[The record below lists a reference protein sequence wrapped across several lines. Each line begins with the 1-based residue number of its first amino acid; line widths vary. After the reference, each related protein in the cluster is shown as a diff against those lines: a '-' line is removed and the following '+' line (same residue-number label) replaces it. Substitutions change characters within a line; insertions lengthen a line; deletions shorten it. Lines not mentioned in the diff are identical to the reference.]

1 MPRTALHGSTADAVA
16 IWPFWDVSVVQLDV
30 DARPTRS
37 LYRAVWRWHFYAG
50 LFAIPVIVMLCLTGI
65 VYLFKPQLNT
75 LMYGDLMKVTPGTS
89 AVSYEQQR
97 AAVLTEYPEAEIAQ
111 ILTPEKPN
119 RSTQFGITTA
129 EGKSY
134 AVWVDPYTG
143 EVLGHRDD
151 GTDPAQLAKLM
162 HGTLL
167 TGKFLGDDGKW
178 GDRFIELV
186 AGWSVVL
193 VITGLYLWWP
203 RGKTRWRD
211 SLKVR
216 RASGPRMFWRDLHAV
231 TGVLFSF
238 VMLFFLITGLAWSGV
253 WGAKFNSLATD
264 TDGYYNGAW
273 DFSAES
279 TLGELQPNG
288 ASPWAASNL
297 PMLASRIPVQGDALT
312 WDATGPA
319 PIDAIVRTAQDH
331 GLNGSV
337 VLTPPGDEKG
347 SWFVGYYE
355 DTDAAPNRS
364 SFDQQ
369 ILYVD
374 QYSAKIID
382 DYTYGDY
389 GATGKAMAT
398 GISLHEGREWGL
410 VSQIGVLIATL
421 ALLLSVASSLV
432 MWRKRRP
439 KGIGS
444 PRKEPDRRISLG
456 VLGIMAVLGFLFPL
470 VGLSMVVLL
479 VIEFVLLRR
488 VPPVARALGLAEPKR
503 EKEKV

>member
-1 MPRTALHGSTADAVA
+1 MA
-16 IWPFWDVSVVQLDV
+16 QLDLGF
-30 DARPTRS
+30 DAPAPADPRPTRS

-50 LFAIPVIVMLCLTGI
+50 LFAIPIIVMLCLSGM
-65 VYLFKPQLNT
+65 VYLFKPQLNG
-75 LMYGDLMKVTPGTS
+75 LLYGDMMKVQPGVA

-97 AAVLTEYPEAEIAQ
+97 AAVLDRYPGAEIGQ
-111 ILTPEKPN
+111 ILTPNKPD
-119 RSTQFGITTA
+119 RSTQFDITTA
-129 EGKSY
+129 AGKSY
-134 AVWVDPYTG
+134 ATWVNPYTG
-143 EVLGHRDD
+143 EVLGHRNNN
-151 GTDPAQLAKLM
+151 TDPAQLAKLM

-167 TGKFLGDDGKW
+167 TGKWLGDGGKY

-193 VITGLYLWWP
+193 VVTGIYLWWP
-203 RGKTRWRD
+203 RGKTRKWRS
-211 SLKVR
+211 SLSLR
-216 RASGPRMFWRDLHAV
+216 RGSGPRMFWRDLHAV

-238 VMLFFLITGLAWSGV
+238 IMLFFLITGLAWSGV
-253 WGAKFNSLATD
+253 WGAKFSSLAAN

-288 ASPWAASNL
+288 ASPWAASSL
-297 PMLASRIPVQGDALT
+297 PMLASDVPVQGGPQVGGATNTAGTLT
-312 WDATGPA
+312 WAQGTPA
-319 PIDAIVRTAQDH
+319 PMDAIVHTAQEQ
-331 GLNGSV
+331 GMRGSV
-337 VLTPPGDEKG
+337 VVTPPSDPKG

-355 DTDAAPNRS
+355 DTDAAPNRN
-364 SFDQQ
+364 SFDQK
-369 ILYVD
+369 IIYVD
-374 QYSAKIID
+374 QYSAKMID

-389 GATGKAMAT
+389 GLTGKAMAT

-421 ALLLSVASSLV
+421 AVLLSVASSLV

-456 VLGIMAVLGFLFPL
+456 VVVIMAVLGFLFPL
-470 VGLSMVVLL
+470 VGLSMVILL
-479 VIEFVLLRR
+479 VLEFFLLRR
-488 VPPVARALGLAEPKR
+488 VPPVARALGLIEARP
-503 EKEKV
+503 KEKV